1 MPVREPTR
9 EYRTWTVDSRRWQAY
24 RPRPGDVVIAT
35 YPKCGTTWMQ
45 RIVGL
50 LLSRDPTPRP
60 VMDIA
65 PWIDRRFGE
74 PLEATM
80 ALIEAQ
86 TQRRFLKSH
95 LPADGL
101 PIHAGA
107 RYIHVARDGRDAS
120 LSYHHHLAG
129 LAPEVLARFDAEGLG
144 DPTIGRPFPPL
155 LADPADHFH
164 RWLTQGAVAGESD
177 GLPFLSFFAF
187 ERSWWAVRHLP
198 NVLLVHYAR
207 LKADLAGEM
216 RRIAAFLE
224 VEVPAALW
232 PALVEAAGFEA
243 MRRDGDV
250 LMGRMARVF
259 RGGAAAFFNE
269 GRNNRWQGHYRAE
282 DVALYA
288 AKAATAGDP
297 SFGRWLGDG
306 SLEAGT

>member
-1 MPVREPTR
+1 MLVRAPTR
-9 EYRTWTVDSRRWQAY
+9 IYRTWTVDSRRWDAY
-24 RPRPGDVVIAT
+24 RPRAGDVVIAT

-50 LLSRDPTPRP
+50 LLFLDPAPRP
-60 VMDIA
+60 VMDLA

-86 TQRRFLKSH
+86 TQRRFVKSH

-101 PIHAGA
+101 PIHGEV

-129 LAPEVLARFDAEGLG
+129 LAPRVLARFDAVGAG
-144 DPTIGRPFPPL
+144 DPTIGRPFPPP
-155 LADPADHFH
+155 LADPAAHFH
-164 RWLTQGAVAGESD
+164 RWLTEGSIEGEDD

-187 ERSWWAVRHLP
+187 ARSWWAVRHLP
-198 NVLLVHYAR
+198 NVMLVHYAE

-216 RRIAAFLE
+216 RRIARFLGI
-224 VEVPAALW
+224 EVPETQW

-243 MRRDGDV
+243 MRRDGDT
-250 LMGRMARVF
+250 LMGGMAQVF
-259 RGGAAAFFNE
+259 SGGAASFFHQ
-269 GRNNRWQGHYRAE
+269 GRNGRWRGVYRNE
-282 DVALYA
+282 DLALYDAKVARSLDPA
-288 AKAATAGDP
+288 AA
-297 SFGRWLGDG
+297 RWLADG
-306 SLEAGT
+306 TPERG